1 MKFLVTPHNIDN
13 ISKLTMADG
22 FIVGNSEFAT
32 SLANSFSIGEINQI
46 IEYCQNNSQEV
57 FLNLQKMYLDEE
69 FNDLSL
75 FLTKLNV
82 KKLTGIITIDLGVVQ
97 HLIDLDLADKIVFNG
112 ETLLT
117 NYLDFNMLKPFNV
130 YGGFVAKEITFDDIL
145 EISNH
150 KAYHLFL
157 IGHGHLS
164 MFYSKRALITNFKKH
179 YNLSLDEK
187 KYSYKILENKRE
199 GSPFPILQD
208 QAGTHVYRSKV
219 VNSFPY
225 LDQLK
230 PIVDYFVIDSIFKD
244 DDYIAKILDLYLNDY
259 NKTAIAEIQQQYNET
274 WDDGFYDVKTVYLKE
289 KL

>member
-1 MKFLVTPHNIDN
+1 
-13 ISKLTMADG
+13 
-22 FIVGNSEFAT
+22 
-32 SLANSFSIGEINQI
+32 
-46 IEYCQNNSQEV
+46 
-57 FLNLQKMYLDEE
+57 
-69 FNDLSL
+69 
-75 FLTKLNV
+75 
-82 KKLTGIITIDLGVVQ
+82 
-97 HLIDLDLADKIVFNG
+97 
-112 ETLLT
+112 
-117 NYLDFNMLKPFNV
+117 MLKPYNV

-259 NKTAIAEIQQQYNET
+259 NETAIAEIQQQYNET